1 MTTVGLISPGEM
13 GHAIG
18 AVLNHN
24 GARVIT
30 NLNGRSENSVERA
43 RRAGIVDV
51 RDDRALAEQS
61 DMIFCV
67 VAPALARDVAERVAH
82 AIELSGSTLLYVDC
96 NAIAPH
102 TVRPIESLLADIGAR
117 FADVGIVGGPPAIDG
132 PGPRLYASGPGA
144 KELTALRDNGLDIR
158 VVGPSTGQASGLK
171 MCYGGLTKGL
181 NALTTEIL
189 TAAHALDLDD
199 ALLAEL
205 QSSQSMLLSW
215 MERQIPTM
223 PAKSARWVGEMEE
236 VASTFEVLGLPP
248 QLHQG
253 AARLFQ
259 WITDVKPSG
268 DLGPKSSRWR
278 TTGEITSDLATQL
291 SSQPVPKLT
300 TSGSA

>member
-30 NLNGRSENSVERA
+30 NLTGRSEKSVERT

-51 RDDRALAEQS
+51 QDDRALAEQS
-61 DMIFCV
+61 DMLLCV
-67 VAPALARDVAERVAH
+67 VAPALARDVAERVSRAV
-82 AIELSGSTLLYVDC
+82 ESGGTSLLYVDC

-102 TVRPIESLLADIGAR
+102 TIRPIESLLTGVGAR
-117 FADVGIVGGPPAIDG
+117 FADVGIVGGPPTLDG
-132 PGPRLYASGPGA
+132 SGPRLYASGPGA
-144 KELTALRDNGLDIR
+144 EELTVLRDYGLDIR

-171 MCYGGLTKGL
+171 MCYGALTKGL
-181 NALTTEIL
+181 NALATEIL
-189 TAAHALDLDD
+189 TAAHALALDD

-205 QSSQSMLLSW
+205 RSSQSMLLSW

-223 PAKSARWVGEMEE
+223 PSKSARWVGEMEE

-248 QLHQG
+248 EVHQG
-253 AARLFQ
+253 AAKLFQ
-259 WITDVKPSG
+259 WIADVKPSG
-268 DLGPKSSRWR
+268 ELGPKSSTWR
-278 TTGEITSDLATQL
+278 TTEEITSELAAQL
-291 SSQPVPKLT
+291 HR
-300 TSGSA
+300 